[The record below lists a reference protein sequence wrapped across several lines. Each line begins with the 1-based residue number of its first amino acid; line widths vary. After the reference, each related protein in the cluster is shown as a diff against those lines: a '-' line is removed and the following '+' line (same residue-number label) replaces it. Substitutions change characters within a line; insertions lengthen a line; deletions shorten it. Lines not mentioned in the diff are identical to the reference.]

1 MGKLV
6 ISPEKAAAAAGLPN
20 QQTDNP
26 TAVTA
31 VTTTASQHH
40 TAINCGQSSK
50 TIHSGNIL
58 FCVILI
64 VSLILSAY
72 AFLRQTHYENRIRH
86 LDKRISQLEEK
97 LRLFP
102 LAFLNSLANSVP
114 PPLPSSSS
122 SSSPSTTNRPSIF
135 GHDQAHHRRTTFD
148 STVPKIDIMLPM
160 PNDADA
166 NANTNDDIDGDNVNE
181 TGNGDVTAIQQSAH
195 ILQKLSL
202 QVSDV
207 QRLRRDVS
215 HLKASRRGERQASVH
230 PTDCSCP
237 PGK

>member
-1 MGKLV
+1 MGKLL
-6 ISPEKAAAAAGLPN
+6 ISPEKAAAGGGLPA
-20 QQTDNP
+20 QKTGNP
-26 TAVTA
+26 TAVMA
-31 VTTTASQHH
+31 VTTTASQH

-86 LDKRISQLEEK
+86 LDKRILQLEEK

-114 PPLPSSSS
+114 PSASPPPSL
-122 SSSPSTTNRPSIF
+122 STTNQPSIF
-135 GHDQAHHRRTTFD
+135 GHDQGHHRRTILD
-148 STVPKIDIMLPM
+148 SIVPKIDIITDADTNNNN
-160 PNDADA
+160 NDAA
-166 NANTNDDIDGDNVNE
+166 AAANDDDDNVNE
-181 TGNGDVTAIQQSAH
+181 TSNHDVTAIQQSAH

>member
-1 MGKLV
+1 MGKL
-6 ISPEKAAAAAGLPN
+6 IIPPEKAAGKTDNATAAAAASP
-20 QQTDNP
+20 
-26 TAVTA
+26 
-31 VTTTASQHH
+31 TTASH

-50 TIHSGNIL
+50 TVHSGNIL
-58 FCVILI
+58 FCVVLI

-86 LDKRISQLEEK
+86 LDNRISQLEEK

-102 LAFLNSLANSVP
+102 LAFLNSMA
-114 PPLPSSSS
+114 
-122 SSSPSTTNRPSIF
+122 STTTMPTYEFGGHGQRRRSISESESE
-135 GHDQAHHRRTTFD
+135 
-148 STVPKIDIMLPM
+148 STVPKIDIIS
-160 PNDADA
+160 DAAVAAAATVDGGA
-166 NANTNDDIDGDNVNE
+166 GDNIME
-181 TGNGDVTAIQQSAH
+181 MKHDDATAIQQSAQL
-195 ILQKLSL
+195 LQKLSL